1 MIDKNY
7 LGSWGESYAAKIY
20 LKQGFS
26 VLLKNS
32 FNRVGKQL
40 GEIDIIVKRGGL
52 LVFVEVK
59 TRISGKFGLP
69 EESISFSKQQKLL
82 RSVNWFLYQ
91 FPEYQ
96 SWQLRIDVCAIL
108 LNQVVQLGASLNLDK
123 SVKYSKIITNA
134 VEL

>member
-1 MIDKNY
+1 MIDNNY
-7 LGSWGESYAAKIY
+7 LGAWGENYASQIY

-40 GEIDIIVKRGGL
+40 GEIDIIVKRGNL

-59 TRISGKFGLP
+59 TRISGRFGLP
-69 EESISFSKQQKLL
+69 EESVSYAKQQKIL

-96 SWQLRIDVCAIL
+96 VWRLRIDVCAIL
-108 LNQVVQLGASLNLDK
+108 LNQVVQLGTSLNLDK

>member
-7 LGSWGESYAAKIY
+7 LGAWGENYASQIY

-40 GEIDIIVKRGGL
+40 GEIDIIVKRGNL

-69 EESISFSKQQKLL
+69 EESVSFAKQQKIL

-96 SWQLRIDVCAIL
+96 TWRLRIDVCAIL
-108 LNQVVQLGASLNLDK
+108 LNQVVQLGTSFNLDK

>member
-7 LGSWGESYAAKIY
+7 LGSWGENYAAKLY
-20 LKQGFS
+20 LKQGFA
-26 VLLKNS
+26 VVLKNT

-40 GEIDIIVKRGGL
+40 GEIDIIMKHKDL

-69 EESISFSKQQKLL
+69 EEAVSYTKQQKLL
-82 RSVNWFLYQ
+82 KSVNWFLYQ

-96 SWQLRIDVCAIL
+96 TWRLRIDVCAIM
-108 LNQVVQLGASLNLDK
+108 LNEIAQLGQHANLDK
-123 SVKYSKIITNA
+123 FVKYSKIITNA